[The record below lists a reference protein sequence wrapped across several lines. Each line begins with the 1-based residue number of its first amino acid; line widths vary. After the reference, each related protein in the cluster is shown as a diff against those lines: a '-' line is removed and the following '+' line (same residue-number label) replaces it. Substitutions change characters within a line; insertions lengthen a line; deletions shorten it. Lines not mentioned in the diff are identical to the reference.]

1 MLPPNESRPIRLGQT
16 SYGSRVHTAWE
27 LSMSISR
34 IIFEHGVELSNT
46 RNSLKIDVNG
56 LSLVEIFQA
65 VQSKYSVRPILLTEV
80 VRSTGGGTRERHSVL
95 TLGGLDQL
103 NLRLSLLH
111 LPQGLSE
118 AQYIGL
124 LSPSLNVQHTAGA
137 IIYHCQQ
144 LALAYTR
151 ICDNAHEI
159 ILGEGEQ
166 EDLSFGNQSEP
177 YYEVEALITAS
188 RRTYDALRY
197 ILWKSF
203 GPGGKDTPSNF
214 LKTLAACEKIPYA
227 LRVLLADSW
236 ERYGKKMTAYRDC
249 IQHYVPVTYHLQ
261 TATMK
266 QISGSVW
273 TVTLRIPNNPEK
285 KSQKAFDFS
294 DNLDA
299 LTYCWELAD
308 EVFRVAAEVFTS
320 IPKQKV

>member
-1 MLPPNESRPIRLGQT
+1 
-16 SYGSRVHTAWE
+16 
-27 LSMSISR
+27 MSISR

-214 LKTLAACEKIPYA
+214 LKTLAA
-227 LRVLLADSW
+227 W